1 MMLCKHCSLR
11 HRRPRSTL
19 RSYCTEEA
27 RQNGKGELLQS
38 CFWSRRR
45 QHRRRRRRDG
55 GGGREALLAIAFVC
69 VGSLLSALPL
79 ERGGKGERQH
89 SLCVPLPKSRDAV
102 QAMRS
107 AGKVISSLLAADR
120 QEENFDATLL
130 GDSETV
136 DPLWRER
143 ETKELRVAI
152 PNGRGTTDATSGRPA
167 DSHAAA
173 EQTMADLIGILE
185 VELRGSEDSFVS
197 FPSSLS
203 EL

>member
-1 MMLCKHCSLR
+1 M
-11 HRRPRSTL
+11 
-19 RSYCTEEA
+19 
-27 RQNGKGELLQS
+27 QS

-55 GGGREALLAIAFVC
+55 GGGDGGGALLAIAFVC

-89 SLCVPLPKSRDAV
+89 SLCVPLLKSRDAV
-102 QAMRS
+102 QELGSEA
-107 AGKVISSLLAADR
+107 KVISSLLPAEL
-120 QEENFDATLL
+120 QEENFDTTLL
-130 GDSETV
+130 EDSETV

-143 ETKELRVAI
+143 EGDQRVASCD
-152 PNGRGTTDATSGRPA
+152 PEWERDYGCDAKSGRPA
-167 DSHAAA
+167 NSHAAA

-185 VELRGSEDSFVS
+185 VELRGSEDGLVS
-197 FPSSLS
+197 FPSSLP